1 MSEIKNF
8 QEEKK
13 SHWQSFELKD
23 NKELKQLQ
31 NQEFYTSPDPVIN
44 RIKTGDYDRKTFLK
58 LMGAS
63 SLMMTANCVPQKPE
77 KIVAYVE
84 KPDFMVPGLANY
96 YASSCAGCSAG
107 CGLLVKTKDGRP
119 LKLEGNPSHPLNKGS
134 ICATGQASILNLYD
148 PDRAQSPKKINGGM
162 VEEITWKDLD
172 SAIGKALTENSG
184 KTRILTSQINSPTT
198 KKVVDEFLS
207 KVGGGKHYQI
217 DLTGPEEAIAIAADK
232 SYGKASVPNYRFD
245 KAKVILSLDAD
256 FLGTW
261 ISPVEFT
268 RQFSSRRDLDKK
280 ENYNTLI
287 SVDTM
292 PSVTSSNAEIRI
304 PVKPSDLRAVALL
317 IAKKISELG
326 GNSYGQLSEVNV
338 ESLAKDLEI
347 NPLTINKVAKLLW
360 DARGESLVVGGGT
373 SSQTEDAV
381 DLQVA
386 VNLLNSMLDNDG
398 KSVDHVAG
406 RVGNYSSSTDLVNL
420 EKELSSGEVGVI
432 FLYNVNPIYQIPDS
446 AGWKGL
452 LSKAKVIVS
461 LNDRVDE
468 TTLSANYLAPS
479 NHFLE
484 SWGDRETVDGVVS
497 IQQPTIQP
505 LHATRSFED
514 SLISWAGGEIS
525 GSKSYYEYLKAAYAK
540 VSSSG
545 WTEFLKTGFISKGDL
560 TGNRSSR
567 GFKGSIEKITSKK
580 DELSLVLYTTVPLG
594 DGTHANNPV
603 LQELPDPVTKVTWDN
618 FVAISPDQAKK
629 RNLKSNDVV
638 KVTIGASGQDI
649 TLPIQIQP
657 GLNKNTIAI
666 ALGYGRTSVG
676 KVGNGVGK
684 NSYNL
689 STYSNGKLVLS
700 GQSAE
705 ITGTGKTYKLAT
717 TQDHHMMNPGNNPLG
732 VKYKDRALIIT
743 TSLDEYTTNPRSK
756 TEAADPEFPLLNKTS
771 SKVKPG
777 HDFPVRTKISNI
789 DGQEY
794 NESRGFNPDYD
805 YTKGAGYRWG
815 LSVDLTLCT
824 GCSACMVACQVE
836 NNVPVVGRDE
846 VRVGREMHW
855 IRIDRYY
862 IGDESKPESIEIG
875 HQPVMCQHCENAPC
889 ETVCPVAATVHGS
902 EGTNDMVYNRCVGT
916 RYCSNNCPYKVRRFN
931 WMEHWRDG
939 KDFARSPRQL
949 SFNPEVTVRAR
960 GVMEKCTFCS
970 SRIAEKKIRAKNEGR
985 KLRDGE
991 LKTACQ
997 ETCPTDAIYFGN
1009 TNDKEATVTKKF
1021 NDPRNYRI
1029 LDFLN
1034 VRPQVAYL
1042 TRVRNYTKESV

>member
-1 MSEIKNF
+1 MSENKNF

-23 NKELKQLQ
+23 NKNLRQLQ

-44 RIKTGDYDRKTFLK
+44 RIKTGEYDRKTFLK

-63 SLMMTANCVPQKPE
+63 SLMMTANCIPQKPE
-77 KIVAYVE
+77 KIVPYVE
-84 KPDFMVPGLANY
+84 KPDFMIPGLANH
-96 YASSCAGCSAG
+96 YASSCGGCSAG

-119 LKLEGNPSHPLNKGS
+119 LKLEGNPNHPQNKGS
-134 ICATGQASILNLYD
+134 ICAIGQASILNLYD
-148 PDRAQSPKKINGGM
+148 PDRAQSPKKINAG
-162 VEEITWKDLD
+162 VAEEISWKDLD
-172 SAIGKALTENSG
+172 EAIGKALSANSG
-184 KTRILTSQINSPTT
+184 KIRFLTGQINSPSTL
-198 KKVVDEFLS
+198 KMISEFLS
-207 KVGGGKHYQI
+207 KFGGKHYQM
-217 DLTGPEEAIAIAADK
+217 DLTGPEEAIALAAER

-261 ISPVEFT
+261 ISPVEFS

-280 ENYNTLI
+280 ELFNTLI

-304 PVKPSDLRAVALL
+304 PVRPTDVRAVALA
-317 IAKKISELG
+317 IAKKISDLG
-326 GNSYGQLSEVNV
+326 GTSYGQLNDID
-338 ESLAKDLEI
+338 ADAIARDLEI
-347 NPLTINKVAKLLW
+347 NPQTLTQIAKLLW

-373 SSQTEDAV
+373 SSQTADAV
-381 DLQVA
+381 DLQIA

-398 KSVDHVAG
+398 KSVDHQAG
-406 RVGNYSSSTDLVNL
+406 RTGNYNSTADLSNL
-420 EKELSSGEVGVI
+420 EKELNAGEVGLLFV
-432 FLYNVNPIYQIPDS
+432 YNVNPLYQIPDS

-452 LSKAKVIVS
+452 LGKAKTLVS
-461 LNDRVDE
+461 LNDRIDE
-468 TTLSANYLAPS
+468 TTLAAQYLAPT

-484 SWGDRETVDGVVS
+484 SWGDRETVEGIIS

-505 LHATRSFED
+505 LFATRSFED
-514 SLISWAGGEIS
+514 SLITWAGGELL
-525 GSKSYYEYLKAAYAK
+525 GSKTHY
-540 VSSSG
+540 
-545 WTEFLKTGFISKGDL
+545 EFLKSTYSKSTNWVEFLKGGFLAKGDL
-560 TGNRSSR
+560 SGNRASR
-567 GFKGSIEKITSKK
+567 GFKGSVEKLSFKK
-580 DELSLVLYTTVPLG
+580 DELSLSLYTTVALG
-594 DGTHANNPV
+594 DGTHANNAV

-618 FVAISPDQAKK
+618 FIAISPDQAKK

-638 KVTIGASGQDI
+638 KLSIASSAQEI

-657 GLNKNTIAI
+657 GLHKNTVAI
-666 ALGYGRTSVG
+666 ALGYGRTSAG
-676 KVGNGVGK
+676 KVGNGIGK
-684 NSYNL
+684 NSFNL
-689 STYSNGKLVLS
+689 ATYSNGKLVLS
-700 GQSAE
+700 GQSAD
-705 ITGTGKTYKLAT
+705 ISGTGKTYKLAT

-743 TSLDEYTTNPRSK
+743 TSLDEYIANPKSK
-756 TEAADPEFPLLNKTS
+756 TEAADPEFPLLNKVS

-777 HDFPVRTKISNI
+777 HDFPVKTKISNI
-789 DGQEY
+789 DGEEY

-824 GCSACMVACQVE
+824 GCSACMVACQIE

-862 IGDESKPESIEIG
+862 IGDESKPETIEIG

-939 KDFARSPRQL
+939 KDFARSPREL

-1009 TNDKEATVTKKF
+1009 TNDKEANVSKKF
-1021 NDPRNYRI
+1021 KDPRNYRI

-1034 VRPQVAYL
+1034 VKPQVAYL
-1042 TRVRNYTKESV
+1042 TRVRNYTKEKV